1 MSWVGPYH
9 AYLPLGLALTIPAD
23 PTETAYHQ
31 CYRIDG
37 KLVAIGVLDLLPQ
50 CVSAVYFMYD
60 ESVHQHAPGKLG
72 AMREIALAKEEGYKW
87 WYAGYYIHSCVKMR
101 YKAEYAPQHILD
113 PLSYGW
119 DLLTDEVKKKLD
131 TRKFLSLSQDVISTG
146 DATLEIQRGSLG
158 NDEMAVDNI
167 PTSVSASS
175 EKEEAESGSDGDSTS
190 SSEPPILDP
199 DTPIY
204 SRPFAGVLTK
214 EELLAEVDLDH
225 IKLKVRGLEAET
237 NCLVGWD
244 KSDIDSAS
252 SMKGMIAELAAAVGV
267 ELAREM
273 VVSFD

>member
-1 MSWVGPYH
+1 
-9 AYLPLGLALTIPAD
+9 
-23 PTETAYHQ
+23 
-31 CYRIDG
+31 
-37 KLVAIGVLDLLPQ
+37 
-50 CVSAVYFMYD
+50 MYD
-60 ESVHQHAPGKLG
+60 DSIHQHAPGKFG
-72 AMREIALAKEEGYKW
+72 AMREIALAKEEGYRW

-113 PLSYGW
+113 PLSYSW

-131 TRKFLSLSQDVISTG
+131 TRKFLSLSKDGLSTS
-146 DATLEIQRGSLG
+146 DATLEIRRDPLS
-158 NDEMAVDNI
+158 NDEIAVDNI
-167 PTSVSASS
+167 PPSVPASS
-175 EKEEAESGSDGDSTS
+175 ENKEADSGSDGDSTS

-199 DTPIY
+199 DIPIY

-214 EELLAEVDLDH
+214 EQLLAEVDLDH

-244 KSDIDSAS
+244 ESDIDSAS

-267 ELAREM
+267 ELAAEM